1 MADQP
6 FKIVGI
12 AGSLRR
18 ASWNRGLLRA
28 AVEGRPDGIEI
39 VTLDLDLVPPYN
51 QDVEDAGEPV
61 PVVAFKEAILRADAL
76 LVATP
81 EYNHGVPVAACRS
94 HQTQKL
100 TVTPAQAT
108 AINHHPTR
116 AAPVTTGSLRQ
127 RPPRPWSRPSS
138 STSCA

>member
-1 MADQP
+1 VAYQP

-51 QDVEDAGEPV
+51 QDVEDG
-61 PVVAFKEAILRADAL
+61 AI
-76 LVATP
+76 
-81 EYNHGVPVAACRS
+81 H
-94 HQTQKL
+94 
-100 TVTPAQAT
+100 PASS
-108 AINHHPTR
+108 P
-116 AAPVTTGSLRQ
+116 
-127 RPPRPWSRPSS
+127 SRTSSASPMPS
-138 STSCA
+138 